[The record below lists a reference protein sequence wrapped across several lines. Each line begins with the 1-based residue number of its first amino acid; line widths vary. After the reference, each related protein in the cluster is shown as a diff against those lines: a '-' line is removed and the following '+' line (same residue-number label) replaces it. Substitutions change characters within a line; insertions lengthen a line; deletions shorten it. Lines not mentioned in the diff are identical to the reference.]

1 MDEMRATLDS
11 LMGRDRNE
19 YGANARKGAS
29 FKGETVCKFYLL
41 DFCPHDLF
49 PNTRVDLGPCDREHR
64 ADLKVAFEAD
74 PEREFYQ
81 ALFETEFARY
91 LQRLVDQMENRI
103 KRVQQRID
111 ANNQPVALSKE
122 NEERV
127 NAMNAEISE
136 LLKQQDEAGSKGDID
151 AAEKLNEKV
160 AFLQREVSRLKNP
173 NADIATIRESQLR
186 VCATCGAMQ
195 STGDAMCRFE
205 SHVSGKQHRGCEKI
219 RSKLAALKETE
230 AEREAVLKKYSSK
243 HAEVAAAAALSSKR
257 EQQGE
262 REREAERERRDRERD
277 RDRED
282 RASHRHSRGGNPPSD
297 YSRDRRRDRDRDR
310 DRDHLDRHYSSRD
323 RDHTDRGYSSRDRGH
338 SSRDRDRDR
347 DRDAYSSRDRHR
359 SGDRD
364 RDRDR
369 GLDRERDRSRYTSGG
384 YRSRDRSR
392 DRSLDR
398 SRHRSSTNGQHYHRD
413 ETYTAEGSITGRSS
427 DSRGDARNALKA
439 FVHAGGGPHSCSSS
453 SRGAD

>member
-1 MDEMRATLDS
+1 
-11 LMGRDRNE
+11 MGRDRNE
-19 YGANARKGAS
+19 YGANAKKGTS
-29 FKGETVCKFYLL
+29 FKGETICKFFLL

-64 ADLKVAFEAD
+64 ADLKVAFETD

-111 ANNQPVALSKE
+111 ANNQPVELSKE

-127 NAMNAEISE
+127 NSMNAEISE

-205 SHVSGKQHRGCEKI
+205 SHVSGKQHRGCERI

-230 AEREAVLKKYSSK
+230 AEREEVLKKYQGK
-243 HAEVAAAAALSSKR
+243 QAEVAAANTLSLKR
-257 EQQGE
+257 EAGQRD
-262 REREAERERRDRERD
+262 RELQADRERERD
-277 RDRED
+277 REERGSGPPRYRRSRE
-282 RASHRHSRGGNPPSD
+282 GGHGGPPSE
-297 YSRDRRRDRDRDR
+297 YASSRDRRRERERDRY
-310 DRDHLDRHYSSRD
+310 YSSRD
-323 RDHTDRGYSSRDRGH
+323 REREYRDRDYRAHRDREYSG
-338 SSRDRDRDR
+338 RDRDR
-347 DRDAYSSRDRHR
+347 YR
-359 SGDRD
+359 SGER
-364 RDRDR
+364 
-369 GLDRERDRSRYTSGG
+369 DRERERSRYSTS

-392 DRSLDR
+392 DRSREPIYR
-398 SRHRSSTNGQHYHRD
+398 SNGYQREDSHREGGSTPAKG
-413 ETYTAEGSITGRSS
+413 S
-427 DSRGDARNALKA
+427 DSRGDPRNALKS
-439 FVHAGGGPHSCSSS
+439 FVHAGQSGSGRMPDHE
-453 SRGAD
+453 

>member
-19 YGANARKGAS
+19 YGANAKKGAS
-29 FKGETVCKFYLL
+29 FKAETVCKFFLL

-111 ANNQPVALSKE
+111 ANNQPVELSKE

-186 VCATCGAMQ
+186 VRQCLGVRILRALNEGVRYVW
-195 STGDAMCRFE
+195 GDAINGGCD
-205 SHVSGKQHRGCEKI
+205 VSI
-219 RSKLAALKETE
+219 
-230 AEREAVLKKYSSK
+230 
-243 HAEVAAAAALSSKR
+243 
-257 EQQGE
+257 
-262 REREAERERRDRERD
+262 
-277 RDRED
+277 
-282 RASHRHSRGGNPPSD
+282 
-297 YSRDRRRDRDRDR
+297 
-310 DRDHLDRHYSSRD
+310 
-323 RDHTDRGYSSRDRGH
+323 
-338 SSRDRDRDR
+338 
-347 DRDAYSSRDRHR
+347 
-359 SGDRD
+359 
-364 RDRDR
+364 
-369 GLDRERDRSRYTSGG
+369 
-384 YRSRDRSR
+384 
-392 DRSLDR
+392 
-398 SRHRSSTNGQHYHRD
+398 
-413 ETYTAEGSITGRSS
+413 
-427 DSRGDARNALKA
+427 
-439 FVHAGGGPHSCSSS
+439 
-453 SRGAD
+453 